1 MYGRVH
7 VCFDTVFVN
16 GLKPLA
22 DVFNGE
28 CTYRFFAAADA
39 KGACVETSACGF
51 KLHKRFVPIE
61 ETAFFG
67 WDESGKV

>member
-1 MYGRVH
+1 MFLTRVREWFEA
-7 VCFDTVFVN
+7 VGGC
-16 GLKPLA
+16 
-22 DVFNGE
+22 FNGE